1 VLRDLLVVE
10 KMSKPQWLPISIP
23 KFLEKCDHNR
33 VVRLENRRLML
44 AYSSE
49 YESWMIATKSLQP
62 GRKIFT
68 TQTLF
73 TDEGM
78 DGLLTA
84 YVEILKE
91 LHALSAD
98 E

>member
-1 VLRDLLVVE
+1 
-10 KMSKPQWLPISIP
+10 MNKPQFLPISIP

-73 TDEGM
+73 TNEGM

-84 YVEILKE
+84 YVQILKDLNE
-91 LHALSAD
+91 QEAK
-98 E
+98 